1 MIEKHLA
8 LSQKLDISDLDWAA
22 ARRAGLSPRER
33 DILTYFADI
42 EGQTVFYMIEV
53 LKLKVAQD
61 PDTLAFATIWNYEEY
76 FHGLAL
82 ARLLAECG
90 CPLPDKRTIDLPP
103 HSQGSAAHPG
113 QAGVIDLPPHSQGS
127 AAHPGRARVIDV
139 RAKVRMRA
147 KLEDL
152 GQQMLARLCPRSFV
166 ALWMAWGASQEAMTL
181 RGYDQLAAKT
191 ANPVLRTICERIA
204 KQERRHFAWYYQA
217 AREHL
222 GRSRFSQRLVRFVF
236 ENFWTPVGSGVKS
249 ERQVAQLMT
258 GLFSGD
264 ELKLAATDIDQR
276 MSKLP
281 GMEEFAVVGRWAD
294 ELLRSVPIQSQQT
307 PTIADRSDH
316 IASA

>member
-90 CPLPDKRTIDLPP
+90 CPLPDKRT
-103 HSQGSAAHPG
+103 
-113 QAGVIDLPPHSQGS
+113 IDLPPHSQGS

-236 ENFWTPVGSGVKS
+236 ENFWSPVGSGVKS
-249 ERQVAQLMT
+249 ETQVAQLMN

-264 ELKLAATDIDQR
+264 ELKIAATDIDQR

-307 PTIADRSDH
+307 STIADRSDH